1 VTPLRIESLKYCLS
15 FALVTLIAL
24 IYAGLWSLHTGIDS
38 DQILQSSLDKSIWI
52 ICAINLLGF
61 SLSYSF
67 KEKNPAVSSWLLCLT
82 EGISLL
88 ILINFS
94 FEPQSIFYF
103 IIPII
108 FAILLLEWK
117 KSAVFIGIILV
128 SIILVLFNQPTHV
141 ISYRQTLFPLALLIS
156 FSIVMELIV
165 EQIFAYL
172 TWYQQKYEI
181 ASVNEQIIKDNEI
194 KLEKLVNS
202 LEEYKKYLSETNLSL
217 IQARDEAELAR
228 NAKQNFVQNVSH
240 ELRTPLNLI
249 IGFAETMV
257 NSPRSY
263 GEMKWT
269 PELRG
274 DIELIYRNSQHL
286 KDLIDD
292 ILDMASLENRKYEVI
307 LSKVNLNSIIHE
319 VVLISEN
326 AYKTKGLFLETHLTS
341 HIRKVR
347 GDEVRLKQVLLNL
360 LSNSLKYTN
369 TGGVKISSST
379 EDQMAYVS
387 VADTGKGI
395 PKEDLEKVFEA
406 FFQIEKSNN
415 RDDYGTGLG
424 LSISKQLIE
433 LQGGEMWIE
442 SELGNGT
449 TVFFS
454 VPLSPD

>member
-1 VTPLRIESLKYCLS
+1 VTPLRSESLKYCLG
-15 FALVTLIAL
+15 FALVILIAL
-24 IYAGLWSLHTGIDS
+24 IYAGLWSLHAGIDS
-38 DQILQSSLDKSIWI
+38 DHILLSSLDKSIWI

-67 KEKNPAVSSWLLCLT
+67 KERNPSTSSWLLCLT

-88 ILINFS
+88 ILINFR
-94 FEPQSIFYF
+94 FESQSIFYF

-108 FAILLLEWK
+108 FAIFLLDWK
-117 KSAVFIGIILV
+117 QSAVFIGIILV
-128 SIILVLFNQPTHV
+128 SIILVLFVQPNHV
-141 ISYRQTLFPLALLIS
+141 FSSRQTLFPLTLLIS
-156 FSIVMELIV
+156 FAVVMELIV

-181 ASVNEQIIKDNEI
+181 ALVNEQIIKDNEI

-202 LEEYKKYLSETNLSL
+202 LEEYKKFLSETNLSL

-249 IGFAETMV
+249 IGFAETMI
-257 NSPRSY
+257 NSPQSY
-263 GEMKWT
+263 GEVNWT

-274 DIELIYRNSQHL
+274 DIECIYKNSQHL

-307 LSKVNLNSIIHE
+307 LSNVNLSSIIHE

-326 AYKTKGLFLETHLTS
+326 AYKTKGLFLETHITS

-369 TGGVKISSST
+369 TGGVKITSST

-406 FFQIEKSNN
+406 FFQIDKSNN

-442 SELGNGT
+442 SELGKGT

-454 VPLSPD
+454 VPLSPE